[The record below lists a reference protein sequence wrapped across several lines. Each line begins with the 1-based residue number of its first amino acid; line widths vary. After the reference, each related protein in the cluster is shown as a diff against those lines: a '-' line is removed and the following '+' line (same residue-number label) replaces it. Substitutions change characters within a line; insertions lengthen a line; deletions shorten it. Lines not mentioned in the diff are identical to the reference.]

1 MRNITIIIAGL
12 IAGTAGAA
20 WAQDTTIVIRPS
32 GRYADE
38 QLAVRQLPRDVA
50 EDVVRFFNGP
60 GTLHFSG
67 ATRIPQ
73 ARGIDGDVA
82 ILGGPVRVA
91 GRISGGLVVVNGDV
105 VFERG
110 AVVGGDV
117 IVVGGTVEGADE
129 ADIAGEIRVYRDP
142 LRYRRTGDAIVY
154 APQRELPRW
163 TRVRRQLGD
172 YRGSTSSFT
181 LSLGGTYNRVEGAP
195 IVFGPSLDSRLNDG
209 MRLQADLR
217 GIFRTGRDFSF
228 RSEDFGYRARGEM
241 IFGGRSDNI
250 GFGARGYDQM
260 ASVEA
265 WPLKDYEAGWAA
277 ILLHS
282 DYRDFYR
289 RHGGAVYGTLR
300 IGRPFALTVEGRDE
314 TQSSVQE
321 RDPWT
326 LFRGD
331 RGWRVNPAVTDGR
344 FRSLVTSV
352 RFDTRNDR
360 GASSSGVYLTGEY
373 EAGRG
378 RDITGTTDPN
388 LVCITAP
395 CVPPELAD
403 GKLDYQ
409 RLFFDARSYLR
420 VSPAGR
426 LNVRVTGG
434 GRVGGEALPLQ
445 RRFALGYPDPL
456 PGYGF
461 RQFSCGGEVAAGTP
475 ALCDG
480 VLVGQAEFRTHL
492 GFDFGPEWANDWGED
507 DNDRYEPFHVTGPD
521 IVFFADAGRA
531 WMTGNGPN
539 QAPVGRI
546 PALSSFKSDIG
557 LGLDTGPIGF
567 YFAKALDQANRPVS
581 FTVRMG
587 RRF

>member
-1 MRNITIIIAGL
+1 MRLTIIAGL
-12 IAGTAGAA
+12 VVGVAGAA
-20 WAQDTTIVIRPS
+20 WAQDTTITIRPR
-32 GRYADE
+32 GRYADQ

-67 ATRIPQ
+67 VTRIPE

-82 ILGGPVRVA
+82 ILGGPVTVA

-105 VFERG
+105 IFERG

-117 IVVGGTVEGADE
+117 IVVGGTVDGADQ
-129 ADIAGEIRVYRDP
+129 ADIAGEVRVYRDP
-142 LRYRRTGDAIVY
+142 LRYRRAGDEIVY
-154 APQRELPRW
+154 APQREIPPRW
-163 TRVRRQLGD
+163 ARVRRQWSD
-172 YRGSTSSFT
+172 FHGSTSSFVV
-181 LSLGGTYNRVEGAP
+181 SLGGTYNRVEGAP
-195 IVFGPSLDSRLNDG
+195 IVFGPRLDSRLNEG
-209 MRLQADLR
+209 MRFQADLR

-228 RSEDFGYRARGEM
+228 KSGDFGYRASGEM
-241 IFGGRSDNI
+241 VFGGRADNI
-250 GFGARGYDQM
+250 GFGVRGYDVMQ
-260 ASVEA
+260 SVEP

-282 DYRDFYR
+282 DYRDYFR
-289 RHGGAVYGTLR
+289 RHGGSVYGTLR

-314 TQSSVQE
+314 TQSSVE
-321 RDPWT
+321 ARDPWT

-331 RGWRVNPAVTDGR
+331 RGWRANPAVTDGH
-344 FRSLVTSV
+344 FRSLVASA
-352 RFDTRNDR
+352 RLDTRNDR
-360 GASSSGVYLTGEY
+360 SSPSSGLSVSGEW

-388 LVCITAP
+388 IVCITAP

-403 GKLDYQ
+403 GRLTYQ
-409 RLFFDARSYLR
+409 RVFFDARSYLR
-420 VSPAGR
+420 ASPAGR
-426 LNVRVTGG
+426 LNLRVVGG

-456 PGYGF
+456 PGYDF
-461 RQFSCGGEVAAGTP
+461 RQFSCGGATAGD
-475 ALCDG
+475 ASLCEG

-521 IVFFADAGRA
+521 IVLFADVGRA
-531 WMTGNGPN
+531 WMVGNGAG
-539 QAPVGRI
+539 QAPVGRV

-567 YFAKALDQANRPVS
+567 YFAKALDRADRPVS